1 MKKWYKSKTFWVNL
15 IAIGSIII
23 RAEFGLVLL
32 PEGEVALLAIINLL
46 LRKITK
52 EEIMW

>member
-15 IAIGSIII
+15 IAIGSIIT
-23 RAEFGLVLL
+23 RSEFGLILTV
-32 PEGEVALLAIINLL
+32 EGEIALLAIINLL

-52 EEIMW
+52 EKIEW